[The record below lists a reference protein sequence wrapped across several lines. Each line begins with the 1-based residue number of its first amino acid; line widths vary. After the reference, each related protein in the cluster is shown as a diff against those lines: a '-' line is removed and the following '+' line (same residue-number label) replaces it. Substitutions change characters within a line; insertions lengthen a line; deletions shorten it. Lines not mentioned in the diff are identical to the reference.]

1 VPREHCLDRDEPE
14 DLSRRAALEDGY
26 EWWISQPFQCP
37 ASVGRAAEKVSKGFD
52 MSDIVALCLV
62 AEGPDGHVRD
72 HAAAKITR
80 SLIGLTLIE
89 GSCPE
94 VGVFG
99 PLDLQ
104 DGTGPVIASR
114 SVG

>member
-1 VPREHCLDRDEPE
+1 LLVPREHCLDRDEPE

-26 EWWISQPFQCP
+26 EWWISQPF
-37 ASVGRAAEKVSKGFD
+37 
-52 MSDIVALCLV
+52 
-62 AEGPDGHVRD
+62 